1 MNPSAFYGKTY
12 DVGMPEESED
22 ENLDSEDNDYDPEKD
37 LEISVE
43 ESEDD
48 GDESEHEV
56 FPSTSGKSIATKRG
70 RPSVD
75 VEELYKEKAR
85 SGPTVKIPAKPIRTD
100 KYDNFPDFGEKNAR
114 CKNPG

>member
-12 DVGMPEESED
+12 DVGVPEESED

-37 LEISVE
+37 LEISDE

-56 FPSTSGKSIATKRG
+56 FPSTSGKGKRTIWKNK
-70 RPSVD
+70 RPEDVKFLEKVFLGQVHTSDGSVKSPIEYYD
-75 VEELYKEKAR
+75 ELY
-85 SGPTVKIPAKPIRTD
+85 
-100 KYDNFPDFGEKNAR
+100 DNNMK
-114 CKNPG
+114 

>member
-12 DVGMPEESED
+12 DVGVPEESED

-37 LEISVE
+37 LEISDE

-56 FPSTSGKSIATKRG
+56 FPSTSGKGKRTVRRTIWKNK
-70 RPSVD
+70 RPEDVKFLEKVFLGQVHTSDGSV
-75 VEELYKEKAR
+75 K
-85 SGPTVKIPAKPIRTD
+85 KPNRI
-100 KYDNFPDFGEKNAR
+100 
-114 CKNPG
+114 C